1 MKKLLSGLILLSA
14 AALAYGQGY
23 QVKGVVQDALG
34 PVIGATVVEAGT
46 MNGTS
51 TGLDGDYQLTVS
63 GSDAIVEISC
73 MGYATQNFKASEVP
87 ATVTLGEDQTFLD
100 EVVVVGYG
108 TQKAKDLTAPIVN
121 VKGDELAK
129 QTAANPMSAL
139 QGMVSGV
146 QITQSGAPG
155 AGPSVKIR
163 GVGSIGDYANPLYVV
178 DGAFMDNID
187 FLSANDI
194 ESLTVLKDASAAA
207 IYGVRAANGV
217 ILVTTKKG
225 ATGKVR
231 VAYDGYGGVQ
241 VPTNIMPMAN
251 AKQYKQM
258 YNLANPDTPF
268 ETVYPLAAASDVSTD
283 WYATMVRNAAT
294 HSHSLDLSGGT
305 DKTNYSV
312 GLSYF
317 YQDGIMNF
325 CKNDYNRFNLRARL
339 DQTLTSWLKMGFNT
353 VLSRHDRNNPNS
365 GVYYQ
370 AFVNPPVYGV
380 YNDDNTDAYPVAFDS
395 PQRYGFAAAF
405 GNPAASAYY
414 TNSSD
419 KGLKTVFSAY
429 AEATIVPEKLKF
441 KTAYNLDFSFA
452 DQQNYTPEHKV
463 GGSQGTSVSTL
474 GKTYAYGTYQILDNT
489 LTYTD
494 NVGAHAFSAM
504 LGQSVRMQYNGWL
517 TGTVHN
523 VPDYDAASR
532 YLVNG
537 SYKNQSASD
546 GASRYN
552 GVSFFARGTYNFRE
566 KYLATVTLRADGSSK
581 YNDDPDTPFNEKW
594 GFFPSVGL
602 GWNISDEPFM
612 SGVRF
617 LDYLKLRASWGMLG
631 NDNVPAND
639 VNIAGTSGVDSSA
652 VFGDTLVDGMGAQ
665 TVYQNSLRWE
675 VVTETNIGADFALMG
690 SRLSGELDLY
700 RRVTDRVVFHAP
712 IATGGGV
719 ATLLANNGKV
729 LNAGVE
735 FSLKWA
741 DTIGSDFR
749 YNAGINATFNH
760 NEVLALEGRDNIP
773 GGYVNNVAS
782 TMTQVGYPIGA
793 FWGYQVDGIFQSR
806 KEALADGV
814 PVQTDT
820 GAGYFRYH
828 DFAGAEDGG
837 PDGKITDADR
847 VYLGSPLPW
856 LMLGLNLGF
865 EWKNWDFSAVM
876 NANIGNKIFN
886 AKRLNKQVFGAG
898 NYDYDFYIHAWSKD
912 CPSDTYPSPAALT
925 SGLMAQAN
933 SFWIEDGS
941 MFRVQNVQVGYTW
954 HNVFGAGRIRAYVS
968 AQRPLTLFG
977 YNGFTTEIGGSP
989 IATGIDSSSVYP
1001 MQAIYTAGV
1010 NVNF

>member
-1 MKKLLSGLILLSA
+1 MKTSDMKKLLTLVL
-14 AALAYGQGY
+14 ALATALTAGAQGY
-23 QVKGVVQDALG
+23 LVQGVVVDELG
-34 PVIGATVVEAGT
+34 PVIGATVMESGT
-46 MNGTS
+46 QNGTA
-51 TGLDGDYQLTVS
+51 TGLDGEFSLMVS
-63 GSDAIVEISC
+63 SADARVEVSC
-73 MGYATQNFKASEVP
+73 IGYASQSFAAKSVP
-87 ATVTLGEDQTFLD
+87 SRILLTEDTNFLD

-108 TQKAKDLTAPIVN
+108 TQKARDLTAPIVN
-121 VKGDELAK
+121 VKGEELSK
-129 QTAANPMSAL
+129 QVAANPMSAL

-163 GVGSIGDYANPLYVV
+163 GVGSIGDYANPLYIV

-187 FLSANDI
+187 FLSASDI

-217 ILVTTKKG
+217 ILVTTKRG
-225 ATGKVR
+225 ETGRVR
-231 VAYDGYGGVQ
+231 VAYDGYAGVQ

-251 AKQYKQM
+251 ASQYKQM
-258 YNLANPDTPF
+258 YNLANPDDPF

-283 WYATMVRNAAT
+283 WYATMVRNALT

-312 GLSYF
+312 GLSYY
-317 YQDGIMNF
+317 YQDGIMNY
-325 CKNDYNRFNLRARL
+325 CTNDYDRFNLRARL
-339 DQTLTSWLKMGFNT
+339 DQTLSSWLKVGFNT
-353 VLSRHDRNNPNS
+353 VLSRYDRNNPNS

-380 YNDDNTDAYPVAFDS
+380 YSEENTAAYPVAFDS

-414 TNSSD
+414 TNSRD

-429 AEATIVPEKLKF
+429 AEATIVPEKLRF
-441 KTAYNLDFSFA
+441 KTSYNLDFSFA

-474 GKTYAYGTYQILDNT
+474 NKTYAYGLYQILDNT
-489 LTYTD
+489 LTYSD
-494 NVGAHAFSAM
+494 KVDAHSFTAM
-504 LGQSVRMQYNGWL
+504 LGNSVRMQYNGWL

-523 VPDYDAASR
+523 VPDYDDAAR

-552 GVSFFARGTYNFRE
+552 GVSFFARGSYNYQD
-566 KYLATVTLRADGSSK
+566 KYLATITFRADGSSK
-581 YNDDPDTPFNEKW
+581 YQEKW

-612 SGVRF
+612 KGVRF
-617 LDYLKLRASWGMLG
+617 LDFLKLRASWGMLG

-639 VNIAGTSGVDSSA
+639 INIAGTSGVDSSA
-652 VFGDTLVDGMGAQ
+652 VFGDTLVDGVGAQ
-665 TVYQNSLRWE
+665 TVYQNYLKWE
-675 VVTETNIGADFALMG
+675 VVTETNAGADFSMLG
-690 SRLSGELDLY
+690 SRLSGEIDWY

-712 IATGGGV
+712 LATGGGV
-719 ATLLANNGKV
+719 ASLLAHNARV
-729 LNAGVE
+729 LNTGVE
-735 FSLKWA
+735 FSLKWS
-741 DTIGSDFR
+741 DSIGPDFR
-749 YNAGINATFNH
+749 YNAGMNATFNH

-782 TMTQVGYPIGA
+782 TLTQVGYPIGA
-793 FWGYQVDGIFQSR
+793 FWGYQVDGIYQSKKEVAESTVFQPS
-806 KEALADGV
+806 AA
-814 PVQTDT
+814 
-820 GAGYFRYH
+820 AGYFKYH
-828 DFAGAEDGG
+828 DFAGADDGG
-837 PDGKITDADR
+837 PDGKITEADR

-856 LMLGLNLGF
+856 LMLGFNLGF
-865 EWKNWDFSAVM
+865 EWKNIDFSMVM
-876 NANIGNKIFN
+876 NANVGNKIFN

-898 NYDYDFYIHAWSKD
+898 NYDYDFYINAWSKD
-912 CPSDTYPSPAALT
+912 YPSDTYPSPAALT
-925 SGLMAQAN
+925 NSLMAQSN

-941 MFRVQNVQVGYTW
+941 MFRIQNVQLGYTFR
-954 HNVFGAGRIRAYVS
+954 NVFGGGRVRAYVS

-1010 NVNF
+1010 NLNF

>member
-1 MKKLLSGLILLSA
+1 MKRLLIIVILFSLPLA
-14 AALAYGQGY
+14 AWAQGY

-34 PVIGATVVEAGT
+34 PVIGATVMEAGT
-46 MNGTS
+46 QNGTS
-51 TGLDGDYQLTVS
+51 TGLDGDFVLLVS
-63 GSDAIVEISC
+63 GPGATVEVSC
-73 MGYATQNFKASEVP
+73 IGYAPQSFRADAVP
-87 ATVTLGEDQTFLD
+87 ARILLAEDADFLD

-108 TQKAKDLTAPIVN
+108 TQKARDLTAPITN
-121 VKGDELAK
+121 VKGEELAK

-163 GVGSIGDYANPLYVV
+163 GVGSIGDYANPLYIV

-187 FLSANDI
+187 FLSSSDI

-231 VAYDGYGGVQ
+231 VAYDGYAGLQ
-241 VPTNIMPMAN
+241 VPTNILPMAT
-251 AKQYKQM
+251 ASQYIQM
-258 YNLANPDTPF
+258 YNLANPDDPF
-268 ETVYPLAAASDVSTD
+268 ETVYPLAANTGVSTD
-283 WYATMVRNAAT
+283 WYRTLVRNAVT
-294 HSHSLDLSGGT
+294 HSQSLDLSGGT
-305 DKTNYSV
+305 EKTNYSV

-317 YQDGIMNF
+317 YQNGIMNF
-325 CKNDYNRFNLRARL
+325 CTNDYNRLNFRARL
-339 DQTLTSWLKMGFNT
+339 DQTLTSWLKVGFNT
-353 VLSRHDRNNPNS
+353 VVSRYKRNNPNS

-380 YNDDNTDAYPVAFDS
+380 YNDANAEAYPVAFDS
-395 PQRYGFAAAF
+395 PQLYGFAAAF

-419 KGLKTVFSAY
+419 NGIKTVFSAY
-429 AEATIVPEKLKF
+429 AEATIIPEKLKF

-463 GGSQGTSVSTL
+463 GGSQGTSVSEL
-474 GKTYAYGTYQILDNT
+474 SKTYSYGVYHILDNT
-489 LTYTD
+489 LTYSD
-494 NVGAHAFSAM
+494 SVGGHAFSAM
-504 LGQSVRMQYNGWL
+504 LGQSTRMQYNAWL
-517 TGTVHN
+517 IGKAHS
-523 VPDYDAASR
+523 VPNYDAASR

-537 SYKNQSASD
+537 SYKNQTASD

-552 GVSFFARGTYNFRE
+552 GLSFFARGTYNYRE
-566 KYLATVTLRADGSSK
+566 KYLATVTFRADGSSK
-581 YNDDPDTPFNEKW
+581 YQDKW

-602 GWNISDEPFM
+602 GWNISDETFM
-612 SGVRF
+612 KGARWLS
-617 LDYLKLRASWGMLG
+617 YLKLRASWGMLG

-639 VNIAGTSGVDSSA
+639 INIAGTSGVDSSA

-665 TVYQNSLRWE
+665 TVYQNYLKWE
-675 VVTETNIGADFALMG
+675 VVTETNVGADFALLD
-690 SRLSGELDLY
+690 SRLSGELDWY

-719 ATLLANNGKV
+719 ASLLANNGRV
-729 LNAGVE
+729 LNTGVE

-741 DTIGSDFR
+741 DTLGSDFH
-749 YNAGINATFNH
+749 YNVGMNATFNH
-760 NEVLALEGRDNIP
+760 NEVLSLEGRDNIP

-782 TMTQVGYPIGA
+782 TLTQVGYPIGA

-814 PVQTDT
+814 PVQKDT

-837 PDGKITDADR
+837 PDGQITDADR

-856 LMLGLNLGF
+856 LMLGMNLGF
-865 EWKNWDFSAVM
+865 EWKGWDFSMVM

-886 AKRLNKQVFGAG
+886 AKRLNKQVFPAG
-898 NYDYDFYIHAWSKD
+898 NYDYDFYINAWSQSL
-912 CPSDTYPSPAALT
+912 PSDTYPSPQALT
-925 SGLMAQAN
+925 SGLMAQSN

-941 MFRVQNVQVGYTW
+941 MFRIQNVQLGYTFG
-954 HNVFGAGRIRAYVS
+954 NVLGGRLRLYVS
-968 AQRPLTLFG
+968 AQRPLTLFR

-1010 NVNF
+1010 NLNF

>member
-1 MKKLLSGLILLSA
+1 MKKTLTIVTLLMLSLA
-14 AALAYGQGY
+14 AWAQGY
-23 QVKGVVQDALG
+23 QVKGIVEDALG
-34 PVIGATVVEAGT
+34 PVIGATVMEAGT
-46 MNGTS
+46 HNGTS
-51 TGLDGDYQLTVS
+51 TGLDGDFVLLVS
-63 GSDAIVEISC
+63 GPGATVEVSC
-73 MGYATQNFKASEVP
+73 MGYATQSFRASALP
-87 ATVTLGEDQTFLD
+87 ARILLAEDADFLE

-121 VKGDELAK
+121 VKGEELAR

-163 GVGSIGDYANPLYVV
+163 GVGSIGDYAHPLYIV

-187 FLSANDI
+187 FLSSNDI

-225 ATGKVR
+225 ETGHVR
-231 VAYDGYGGVQ
+231 VAYDGYAGLQ
-241 VPTNIMPMAN
+241 VPTNILPMAN
-251 AKQYKQM
+251 ATQYIEM
-258 YNLANPDTPF
+258 YNMAYPDDPF
-268 ETVYPLAAASDVSTD
+268 NTVYDMSKFSGESTD
-283 WYATMVRNAAT
+283 WYRTLVRNAVT

-305 DKTNYSV
+305 EKTNYSV

-317 YQDGIMNF
+317 YQDGIMNY
-325 CKNDYNRFNLRARL
+325 CSNDYNRLNFRARL

-353 VLSRHDRNNPNS
+353 VVSRYKRKNPNS

-380 YNDDNTDAYPVAFDS
+380 YSDANTDAYPVAFDS
-395 PQRYGFAAAF
+395 PQRYGFPAAY

-414 TNSSD
+414 YNNTD
-419 KGLKTVFSAY
+419 DGLKTVFSAY
-429 AEATIVPEKLKF
+429 AEATIIPEKLKF
-441 KTAYNLDFSFA
+441 KTSYNLDFGFA
-452 DQQNYTPEHKV
+452 DQQNYTPEHFV

-474 GKTYAYGTYQILDNT
+474 SKTYSYGLYHILDNT
-489 LTYTD
+489 LTYND
-494 NVGAHAFSAM
+494 KIGRHAFSVM
-504 LGQSVRMQYNGWL
+504 LGQSTRMQYNAWL
-517 TGTVHN
+517 VGTVHS
-523 VPDYDAASR
+523 VPDYDAQSR

-537 SYKNQSASD
+537 SYKNQTATD
-546 GASRYN
+546 GGSRYN
-552 GVSFFARGTYNFRE
+552 GISFFARGTYNFAE
-566 KYLATVTLRADGSSK
+566 KYLATLTFRADGSSK
-581 YNDDPDTPFNEKW
+581 YQEKW

-602 GWNISDEPFM
+602 GWNISDEDFLK
-612 SGVRF
+612 GVKF
-617 LDYLKLRASWGMLG
+617 LDYLKLRVSWGMLG

-639 VNIAGTSGVDSSA
+639 VNIAGMSGVDASA

-665 TVYQNSLRWE
+665 TVYQNYLRWE
-675 VVTETNIGADFALMG
+675 VVTETNAGADFSLLDN
-690 SRLSGELDLY
+690 RLGGEIDWY

-729 LNAGVE
+729 LNTGVE

-741 DTIGSDFR
+741 DVIGRDFH
-749 YNAGINATFNH
+749 YNVGMNATFNH
-760 NEVLALEGRDNIP
+760 NEVLSLEGREYIP
-773 GGYVNNVAS
+773 GAQVNGAYA

-793 FWGYQVDGIFQSR
+793 FWGYQVDGIFQSA
-806 KEALADGV
+806 KEAKTA
-814 PVQTDT
+814 PVVQSET
-820 GAGYFRYH
+820 GAGYFIYH
-828 DFAGAEDGG
+828 DFAGNEDGS

-856 LMLGLNLGF
+856 LMLGFNLGF
-865 EWKNWDFSAVM
+865 EWRGFDFSMVL

-886 AKRLNKQVFGAG
+886 AKRLNKQVFSEG
-898 NYDYDFYIHAWSKD
+898 NYDYDFYINAWSKD
-912 CPSDTYPSPAALT
+912 QPSYTYPSPKALT
-925 SGLMAQAN
+925 SGLMAQSN

-941 MFRVQNVQVGYTW
+941 MLRIQNVQLGYTFR
-954 HNVFGAGRIRAYVS
+954 NVLGNGRLRLYVS

-989 IATGIDSSSVYP
+989 IETGIDRSAVYP

-1010 NVNF
+1010 NLNF